1 MNKELVEIVD
11 KDYVLM
17 RRGLGLI
24 MEDVLTDSEFANLIF
39 ISTLTGEVDCILRTN
54 RGNGEIAGVNEIAE
68 KINRSTSTVRK
79 LLKKYIENDIIYKL
93 DKKSEYNKYGK
104 DLYIINPNLFR
115 RDGELDDNLL
125 EFFYDKRW

>member
-17 RRGLGLI
+17 RRGLGMI
-24 MEDVLTDSEFANLIF
+24 MNNVLTDSEFANLLF

-68 KINRSTSTVRK
+68 KINRSTSTVRR
-79 LLKKYIENDIIYKL
+79 LLKKYIDNDIIYKL
-93 DKKSEYNKYGK
+93 DKKSKYNKYGK
-104 DLYIINPNLFR
+104 DVYIINPNLFR

-125 EFFYDKRW
+125 EIFYDKRW

>member
-17 RRGLGLI
+17 RRGLGMI
-24 MEDVLTDSEFANLIF
+24 MNNVLTDSEFANLVLIG
-39 ISTLTGEVDCILRTN
+39 TLTGEKDCILRTN

>member
-1 MNKELVEIVD
+1 MSKELVEIVD

-17 RRGLGLI
+17 RRGLGMI
-24 MEDVLTDSEFANLIF
+24 MNNVLTNAEFANLIF

-68 KINRSTSTVRK
+68 KINRSTSTVRR

-93 DKKSEYNKYGK
+93 DKRNSYNKYGK
-104 DLYIINPNLFR
+104 DVYIINPNLFR
-115 RDGELDDNLL
+115 RDGELDNNLL

>member
-17 RRGLGLI
+17 RRGLGMI
-24 MEDVLTDSEFANLIF
+24 MNNVLTDSEFANLVLIG
-39 ISTLTGEVDCILRTN
+39 TLTGEKDCILRTN

-115 RDGELDDNLL
+115 RDGELDNNLL
-125 EFFYDKRW
+125 EFFQDKRW

>member
-17 RRGLGLI
+17 RRDLGLI
-24 MEDVLTDSEFANLIF
+24 TKDVLTDSEFVNLLL

-104 DLYIINPNLFR
+104 DVYIINPNLFR
-115 RDGELDDNLL
+115 RDGELDNDLL

>member
-1 MNKELVEIVD
+1 MSKELVEIVD

-24 MEDVLTDSEFANLIF
+24 MKDVLTDSEFVNLIF

-68 KINRSTSTVRK
+68 KINRSTSTVRR

>member
-17 RRGLGLI
+17 RRGLGMI
-24 MEDVLTDSEFANLIF
+24 MDNVLTDSEFANLIF
-39 ISTLTGEVDCILRTN
+39 ISTLTGEKDCILRTN

-93 DKKSEYNKYGK
+93 DKRNSYNKYGK

>member
-24 MEDVLTDSEFANLIF
+24 MKDILTDSEFVNLIF

-68 KINRSTSTVRK
+68 KINRSTSTVRR

-125 EFFYDKRW
+125 ELFYDKRW

>member
-24 MEDVLTDSEFANLIF
+24 MKDVLTDSEFVNLIF

-68 KINRSTSTVRK
+68 KIDRSASTVRK
-79 LLKKYIENDIIYKL
+79 LLKKYIENDIIFKL
-93 DKKSEYNKYGK
+93 DKRNSYNKYGK
-104 DLYIINPNLFR
+104 DVYIINPNLFR
-115 RDGELDDNLL
+115 RDGELDNNLL

>member
-17 RRGLGLI
+17 RRDLGLI
-24 MEDVLTDSEFANLIF
+24 TKDVLTDSEFVNLLL

-68 KINRSTSTVRK
+68 KINRSTSTVRR

-93 DKKSEYNKYGK
+93 DKKSKYNKYGK
-104 DLYIINPNLFR
+104 DVYIINPNLFR

>member
-1 MNKELVEIVD
+1 MNNW
-11 KDYVLM
+11 
-17 RRGLGLI
+17 
-24 MEDVLTDSEFANLIF
+24 LTDSEFANLVRIG
-39 ISTLTGEVDCILRTN
+39 TLTGEKDCILRTN

-93 DKKSEYNKYGK
+93 DKRNSYNKYGK
-104 DLYIINPNLFR
+104 DVYIINPNLFR

>member
-39 ISTLTGEVDCILRTN
+39 ISTLTGEKDCILRTN

-104 DLYIINPNLFR
+104 DIYIINPNLFR

>member
-24 MEDVLTDSEFANLIF
+24 MNNVLTDSEFANLIF

-68 KINRSTSTVRK
+68 KINRSTSTVRR

-93 DKKSEYNKYGK
+93 DKKSKYNKYGK
-104 DLYIINPNLFR
+104 DVYIINPNLFR
-115 RDGELDDNLL
+115 RDGELDNELL
-125 EFFYDKRW
+125 QFFYDKRW

>member
-17 RRGLGLI
+17 RRDLGLI
-24 MEDVLTDSEFANLIF
+24 TKDVLTDSEFVNLLL

-68 KINRSTSTVRK
+68 KINRSTSTVRR

-93 DKKSEYNKYGK
+93 DKKSKYNKYGK
-104 DLYIINPNLFR
+104 DVYIINPNLFR

-125 EFFYDKRW
+125 EIFYDKRW

>member
-93 DKKSEYNKYGK
+93 DKRNSYNKYGK
-104 DLYIINPNLFR
+104 DVYIINPNLFR

-125 EFFYDKRW
+125 EFFQDKRW

>member
-1 MNKELVEIVD
+1 MSKELVEIVD

-17 RRGLGLI
+17 RRGLGMI
-24 MEDVLTDSEFANLIF
+24 MDNVLTDSEFANLIF

-68 KINRSTSTVRK
+68 KINRSTSTVRR

-125 EFFYDKRW
+125 EFFYHKRW

>member
-1 MNKELVEIVD
+1 MSKELVEIVGE
-11 KDYVLM
+11 DYVLM
-17 RRGLGLI
+17 RRGLGMI
-24 MEDVLTDSEFANLIF
+24 MKDVLTDSEFANLIF

-68 KINRSTSTVRK
+68 KINRSTSTVRR

-104 DLYIINPNLFR
+104 DVYIINPNLFR

>member
-24 MEDVLTDSEFANLIF
+24 MNNVLTDSEFANLLF

-68 KINRSTSTVRK
+68 KINRSTSTVRR
-79 LLKKYIENDIIYKL
+79 LLKKYIDNDIIYKP

-104 DLYIINPNLFR
+104 DIYIINPNLFR

>member
-1 MNKELVEIVD
+1 MNKELAEIVD

-17 RRGLGLI
+17 RRGLGMI
-24 MEDVLTDSEFANLIF
+24 MNNVLTDSEFANLIL

-68 KINRSTSTVRK
+68 KIDRSASTVRK
-79 LLKKYIENDIIYKL
+79 LLKKYIENDIIFKL
-93 DKKSEYNKYGK
+93 DKRNSYNKYGK
-104 DLYIINPNLFR
+104 DVYIINPNLFR

>member
-17 RRGLGLI
+17 RRGLGMI
-24 MEDVLTDSEFANLIF
+24 MNNVLTDSEFANLLF

-79 LLKKYIENDIIYKL
+79 LLKKYIENDIVYKL
-93 DKKSEYNKYGK
+93 DKKSKYNKYGK
-104 DLYIINPNLFR
+104 DVYIINPNLFR

>member
-17 RRGLGLI
+17 RRDLGLI
-24 MEDVLTDSEFANLIF
+24 TKDVLTDSEFVNLLL

-79 LLKKYIENDIIYKL
+79 LLKKYIENDIVYKL
-93 DKKSEYNKYGK
+93 DKKSKYNKYGK
-104 DLYIINPNLFR
+104 DVYIINPNLFR

>member
-1 MNKELVEIVD
+1 MSKELVEIVD

-17 RRGLGLI
+17 RRDLGLI
-24 MEDVLTDSEFANLIF
+24 TKDVLTDSEFVNLLL

-68 KINRSTSTVRK
+68 KINRSTSTVRR

-93 DKKSEYNKYGK
+93 DKKSKYNKYGK
-104 DLYIINPNLFR
+104 DVYIINPNLFR

>member
-17 RRGLGLI
+17 RRGLGMI
-24 MEDVLTDSEFANLIF
+24 MNNVLTDSEFANLLF

-68 KINRSTSTVRK
+68 KINRSTSTVRR
-79 LLKKYIENDIIYKL
+79 LLKKYIDNDIIYKL
-93 DKKSEYNKYGK
+93 DKKSKYNKYGK
-104 DLYIINPNLFR
+104 DVYIINPNLFR

>member
-1 MNKELVEIVD
+1 MSEELVEIVD

-24 MEDVLTDSEFANLIF
+24 MKDVLTDSEFVNLIF

-68 KINRSTSTVRK
+68 KINRSTSTVRR
-79 LLKKYIENDIIYKL
+79 LLKKYIDNDIIYKL
-93 DKKSEYNKYGK
+93 DKRNSYNKYGK
-104 DLYIINPNLFR
+104 NVYIINPNLFR
-115 RDGELDDNLL
+115 RDGELDNNLL

>member
-1 MNKELVEIVD
+1 MKDLVEL
-11 KDYVLM
+11 KNEDYVLM

-24 MEDVLTDSEFANLIF
+24 MKDVLTDSEFANLVLIG
-39 ISTLTGEVDCILRTN
+39 TLTGEKDCILRTN
-54 RGNGEIAGVNEIAE
+54 RGREEIAGVNEIAE
-68 KINRSTSTVRK
+68 KIDRSTSTVRR

-125 EFFYDKRW
+125 EFFYNKRW

>member
-1 MNKELVEIVD
+1 MSKELVEIVD

-24 MEDVLTDSEFANLIF
+24 MKDVLTDSEFANLIF

-68 KINRSTSTVRK
+68 KINRSTSTVRR

-93 DKKSEYNKYGK
+93 DKRNSYNKYGK
-104 DLYIINPNLFR
+104 DVYIINPNLFR

-125 EFFYDKRW
+125 EFFYHKRW

>member
-24 MEDVLTDSEFANLIF
+24 MKDVLTDSEFVNLIF
-39 ISTLTGEVDCILRTN
+39 ISTLTGEKDCILRTN
-54 RGNGEIAGVNEIAE
+54 RGSGEIAGINEIAK
-68 KINRSTSTVRK
+68 KINRSISTVRR
-79 LLKKYIENDIIYKL
+79 LLKKYIDNDIIYKL
-93 DKKSEYNKYGK
+93 DKKNEYNKYGK

-115 RDGELDDNLL
+115 RDGEIDDNLL
-125 EFFYDKRW
+125 EFFQDKRW

>member
-17 RRGLGLI
+17 RRGLGMI
-24 MEDVLTDSEFANLIF
+24 MNNVLTDSEFANLIL

-68 KINRSTSTVRK
+68 KIDRSASTVRK
-79 LLKKYIENDIIYKL
+79 LLKKYIENDIIFKL
-93 DKKSEYNKYGK
+93 DKRNSYNKYGK
-104 DLYIINPNLFR
+104 DVYIINPNLFR
-115 RDGELDDNLL
+115 RDGELDNNLL

>member
-17 RRGLGLI
+17 RRGLGMI
-24 MEDVLTDSEFANLIF
+24 MDNVLTDSEFANLIF
-39 ISTLTGEVDCILRTN
+39 ISTLTGEKDCILRTN

-68 KINRSTSTVRK
+68 KINRSTSTVRR

-93 DKKSEYNKYGK
+93 DKKSKYNKYGK
-104 DLYIINPNLFR
+104 DVYIINPNLFR

-125 EFFYDKRW
+125 EFFYHKRW

>member
-17 RRGLGLI
+17 RRGLGMI
-24 MEDVLTDSEFANLIF
+24 MNNVLTDSEFANLIL
-39 ISTLTGEVDCILRTN
+39 ISTLTGEVDCILRTT

-79 LLKKYIENDIIYKL
+79 LLKKYIENDIIFKL
-93 DKKSEYNKYGK
+93 DKRNSYNKYGK
-104 DLYIINPNLFR
+104 DVYIINPNLFR

-125 EFFYDKRW
+125 EFFQDKRW

>member
-17 RRGLGLI
+17 RRGLGMI
-24 MEDVLTDSEFANLIF
+24 MNNVLTDSEFANLLL

-54 RGNGEIAGVNEIAE
+54 RGDGEIAGVNEIAE
-68 KINRSTSTVRK
+68 KIDRSASTVRK
-79 LLKKYIENDIIYKL
+79 LLKKYIENDIIFKL
-93 DKKSEYNKYGK
+93 DKKNSYNKYGK
-104 DLYIINPNLFR
+104 DVYIINPNLFR
-115 RDGELDDNLL
+115 RDGEIDDNLL

>member
-24 MEDVLTDSEFANLIF
+24 MKDVLTDSEFANLVLIG
-39 ISTLTGEVDCILRTN
+39 TLTGEKDCILRTN
-54 RGNGEIAGVNEIAE
+54 RGSGEIAGINEIAE
-68 KINRSTSTVRK
+68 KINRSTSTVRR

-93 DKKSEYNKYGK
+93 DKRNSYNKYGK

-125 EFFYDKRW
+125 ELFYDKRW

>member
-17 RRGLGLI
+17 RRGLGMI
-24 MEDVLTDSEFANLIF
+24 MDNVLTDSEFANLIF

-54 RGNGEIAGVNEIAE
+54 RGNGEIAGINEIAE
-68 KINRSTSTVRK
+68 KINRSTSTVRR
-79 LLKKYIENDIIYKL
+79 LLKKYIDNDIIYKL
-93 DKKSEYNKYGK
+93 DKRNSYNKYGK
-104 DLYIINPNLFR
+104 DVYIINPNLFR

-125 EFFYDKRW
+125 QFFQDKRW

>member
-24 MEDVLTDSEFANLIF
+24 MKDVLTDSEFVNLIF
-39 ISTLTGEVDCILRTN
+39 ISTLTGEKDCILRTN